1 MVKIHIKIRR
11 TTPSECIK
19 GIIGMTVM
27 IGCVLVLKQLFTKEN
42 L

>member
-1 MVKIHIKIRR
+1 MVKIQIKIRR

-19 GIIGMTVM
+19 GIIGMTVI
-27 IGCVLVLKQLFTKEN
+27 IGYVLVLKQLFTKEN